1 MAESFLL
8 IVSFSMMVIS
18 RFKTLVINR
27 DGEFFHH
34 FSVVAV
40 AVAVGSVAERR
51 SKAELFLPVM
61 WTHSVAAR
69 GAGVA
74 AVAAELH
81 SVLPR
86 SQSTR
91 EQAAQ

>member
-34 FSVVAV
+34 FSAV
-40 AVAVGSVAERR
+40 AVAVGSVPGRR
-51 SKAELFLPVM
+51 SKAGLFLPVM
-61 WTHSVAAR
+61 WRHSVAAR

-74 AVAAELH
+74 AVAAELTH